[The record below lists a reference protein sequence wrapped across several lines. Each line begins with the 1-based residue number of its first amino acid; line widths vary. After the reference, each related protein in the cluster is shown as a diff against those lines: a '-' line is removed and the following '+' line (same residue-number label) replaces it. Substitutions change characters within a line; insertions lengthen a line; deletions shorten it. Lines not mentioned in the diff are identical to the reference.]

1 MKSKIHEHLKTNK
14 LIVSKTISKI
24 LMAFMVILAISVIGC
39 RETKKEEVKDDHG
52 HSHDEGS
59 DHSHE
64 QEEIKQEEFTVGKDS
79 VKIEEKTH
87 THDNGEE
94 HHDH

>member
-14 LIVSKTISKI
+14 LIMSKTVSKL
-24 LMAFMVILAISVIGC
+24 LMAFMVIIAINLTGC
-39 RETKKEEVKDDHG
+39 RDTKKEQTQDDHG

-64 QEEIKQEEFTVGKDS
+64 HEEVKQEEFTMGKDS
-79 VKIEEKTH
+79 IKSEENTH

-94 HHDH
+94 HQDH